1 MLYIDTHSHLYLE
14 HFNADRDQVI
24 ANAIE
29 KGIHK
34 ILLPN
39 IDTGSIESLHQ
50 LSEAYSEVCFPMM
63 GLHPTSVKNDY
74 RDDFEIIRKEMKT
87 GNYIAVGEI
96 GIDLYWD
103 KTRLREQSLVF
114 EQELDMALEV
124 NKPVVIHS
132 RESFDE
138 IFEILEKYKRSGIK
152 GIFHAFSGTTGQAF
166 QAIEMGFLL
175 GIGGIVTYKNSGLG
189 KVIQEI
195 DLNHIVLETD
205 SPFLP
210 PVPNRGMRNEPA
222 FLTYIAETVA
232 QLKSVDVTEIACITS
247 ANACKLFGLNTEK
260 KNEY

>member
-29 KGIHK
+29 KGIRK

-39 IDTGSIESLHQ
+39 IDAGSIEYLHQ

-87 GNYIAVGEI
+87 VNYVAVGEI
-96 GIDLYWD
+96 GIDLYCD

-114 EQELDMALEV
+114 EQELDMALEM

-138 IFEILEKYKRSGIK
+138 VFEILEKYEGSGIK

-222 FLTYIAETVA
+222 FLTFIAEAVA
-232 QLKSVDVTEIACITS
+232 RLKLMDVAEIASHT
-247 ANACKLFGLNTEK
+247 
-260 KNEY
+260 